1 MWRALSAK
9 TQNLYSELQM
19 IPADTAADPSMHEE
33 QLQAVNE
40 ALDDLVAAKELVSKR
55 VTIISPVG
63 AKDEDMKAIAGVIQ
77 LLGEEYGIFVASEMC
92 DLGARLKF
100 MVMMPD
106 QPLELNLRLPDKYLK
121 IFIDKASPILIQ
133 N

>member
-1 MWRALSAK
+1 
-9 TQNLYSELQM
+9 M